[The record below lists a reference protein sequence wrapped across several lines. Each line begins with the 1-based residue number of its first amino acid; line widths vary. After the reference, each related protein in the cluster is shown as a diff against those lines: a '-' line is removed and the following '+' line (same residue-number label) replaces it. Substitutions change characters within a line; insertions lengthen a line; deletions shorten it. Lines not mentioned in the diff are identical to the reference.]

1 VSARFRVAVLASGR
15 GTNLEALIEAAR
27 GSAPFEI
34 TLVASDRA
42 DCEALRRAE
51 RAGIQ
56 TLALDPRGYA
66 DRARFD
72 ADLFARIAA
81 HAPDLVVLAGFMRI
95 LDPAALAPWVGRA
108 INIHPSLLPKHR
120 GLRTHAR
127 ALESGDAMHGASVH
141 FVTSELDG
149 GPVIAQVEIPVRADD
164 TAATLAH
171 RLLPLEHRLLV
182 ASVGEIASGRIV
194 LDGDRVLRDG
204 HGLSAPLRLSDDGAL
219 VAAA

>member
-204 HGLSAPLRLSDDGAL
+204 RGLSAPLRLSDDGAL